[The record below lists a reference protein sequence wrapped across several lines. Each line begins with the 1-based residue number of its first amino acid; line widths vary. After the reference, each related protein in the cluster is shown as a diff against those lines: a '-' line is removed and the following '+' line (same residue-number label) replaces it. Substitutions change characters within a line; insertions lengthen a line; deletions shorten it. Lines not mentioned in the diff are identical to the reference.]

1 MENYLLPIL
10 IGIICGLITYL
21 FIEIFS
27 YYKQSK
33 YVNNTTGDVFILL
46 GVSKFYKT
54 INDDNTSSIYVL
66 QSTKNAEI
74 VLVNKDLLKECYHKV
89 K

>member
-1 MENYLLPIL
+1 MEDYLLTIL

-21 FIEIFS
+21 FIEILS

-54 INDDNTSSIYVL
+54 INDNNTSIYVL
-66 QSTKNAEI
+66 QSTKDAEI

>member
-1 MENYLLPIL
+1 MEDYLLPIL

-21 FIEIFS
+21 FIEAIS
-27 YYKQSK
+27 YYEQSK

-46 GVSKFYKT
+46 GVSK
-54 INDDNTSSIYVL
+54 INDNNTSSIYVL
-66 QSTKNAEI
+66 QSTKDAEI

>member
-1 MENYLLPIL
+1 MEDYLLPIL
-10 IGIICGLITYL
+10 IGIACGLVTYM
-21 FIEIFS
+21 FIEILS

-54 INDDNTSSIYVL
+54 INDKSSIYVL
-66 QSTKNAEI
+66 QSTKDAGI

>member
-1 MENYLLPIL
+1 MEDYLLPIL

-21 FIEIFS
+21 FIETLS

-46 GVSKFYKT
+46 GVSK
-54 INDDNTSSIYVL
+54 INDNNTSSIYVL
-66 QSTKNAEI
+66 QSTKDAEI

>member
-1 MENYLLPIL
+1 MEDYLLPIL

-21 FIEIFS
+21 FIEILS
-27 YYKQSK
+27 YHKQSK
-33 YVNNTTGDVFILL
+33 YVNNTTGGVFILL

-54 INDDNTSSIYVL
+54 INDNNTSSIYVL
-66 QSTKNAEI
+66 QSTKDAEI
-74 VLVNKDLLKECYHKV
+74 VLVNSVDLNDLYHKV

>member
-1 MENYLLPIL
+1 MEDYLLPIL

-21 FIEIFS
+21 FIETLS

-46 GVSKFYKT
+46 GVSK
-54 INDDNTSSIYVL
+54 INDNNTSSIYVL
-66 QSTKNAEI
+66 QSTKDTEI